1 MFYFLYG
8 KTRDIK
14 LIDNIKISIF
24 KIVFDFSQQI
34 KKAQMFSCT
43 HLLSIVQ

>member
-1 MFYFLYG
+1 MFNFLYD

-24 KIVFDFSQQI
+24 KILFDFSRAI
-34 KKAQMFSCT
+34 
-43 HLLSIVQ
+43 